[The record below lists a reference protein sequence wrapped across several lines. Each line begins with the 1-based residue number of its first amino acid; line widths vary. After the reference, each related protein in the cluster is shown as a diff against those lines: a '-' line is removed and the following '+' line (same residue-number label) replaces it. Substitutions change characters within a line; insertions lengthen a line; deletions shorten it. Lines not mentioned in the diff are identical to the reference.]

1 MGIRR
6 DDRPG
11 LSGLFAD
18 MADNCERL
26 GAPTYAD
33 LAGSV
38 ARDPARFPLLE
49 PYVDARI
56 GDMVPL
62 RFFASVH
69 RLVLGRKVPA
79 LAMFYAS
86 VGGTPPMSERAR
98 LICREAFA
106 EAVDEYASDIAEG
119 LLRFPQT
126 NEVGR
131 TSSLADILG
140 RVHRQWGVPARL
152 VEIGSSAGLAL
163 RVDELVAAG
172 IVPTAGREAMPP
184 IVERRG
190 CDIHPVDPAST
201 DGRLLLTS
209 FVWPDHVERF
219 ERLRGALQVAAR
231 VPAVVV
237 EQDAVSFVGDLRLRD
252 GEALVLWHS
261 AMWMYLPPEDR
272 AAIDAELTRLGA
284 SATARSPLVHVAL
297 EPVSELPGEQ
307 HVFHLRVTAWPECD
321 DVPPGVTVT
330 IGRTPPSGV
339 PVDWSVPCVG
349 AIVHD
354 AEGRLLV
361 IKRGR
366 APARGRWSL
375 PGGRVH
381 TGESFRDAVVRET
394 LEETGLRVHPV
405 RMIGSVERTA
415 PDGSTYDIRDFAA
428 TVVDGG
434 DPVAGDDA
442 DDARWVGLAELHALP
457 TSPGLLDALES
468 WGALPPAP

>member
-49 PYVDARI
+49 PYGDARI